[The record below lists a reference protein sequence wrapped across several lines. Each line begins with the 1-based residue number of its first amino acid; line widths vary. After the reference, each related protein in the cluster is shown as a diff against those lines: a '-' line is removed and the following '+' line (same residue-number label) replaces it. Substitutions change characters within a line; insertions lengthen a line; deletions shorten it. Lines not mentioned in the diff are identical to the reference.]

1 MESVMD
7 FLASYYI
14 GFFIAAGILSFA
26 LIGFIIE
33 SKRKQ
38 KNDFK
43 GEEVDENKDKI
54 ESTPVVTNE
63 NVNVLGN
70 TVDMNGDVNIKE
82 ETNNLPDI
90 ETVNEMPINNELEE
104 INENDNVEFYSGPVE
119 MPKVE
124 PAPSYIKLEEENEM
138 QSDTT
143 ETENGIKNNHIIF
156 DEVRMDMPMENI
168 VEPATITN
176 IETNIPEPQITENI
190 ENIDNISMDNTLN
203 TSEIGS
209 TVEPEKKEEINIFDN
224 LN

>member
-54 ESTPVVTNE
+54 ESTPVVSNE

-104 INENDNVEFYSGPVE
+104 INENNNVEFYSGPVE

-124 PAPSYIKLEEENEM
+124 PAPSYIKLEEENEV

-143 ETENGIKNNHIIF
+143 ENDIKNNHIIF

-190 ENIDNISMDNTLN
+190 ENIENISMDNTLN

>member
-54 ESTPVVTNE
+54 ESTPVVPNE

-104 INENDNVEFYSGPVE
+104 INENNNVEFYSGPVE

-124 PAPSYIKLEEENEM
+124 PAPSYIKLEEENEV

-143 ETENGIKNNHIIF
+143 ENDIKNNHIIF

-190 ENIDNISMDNTLN
+190 ENIENISMDNTLN